1 MNRQQR
7 RQAAKHKGTGQNY
20 ADVLAKRQ
28 IGKETLRMAMEDQA
42 VALAADI
49 ICQRQLWGV
58 VIALNEVF
66 QFGPKRTRQFLEAME
81 AVTDDFEAMRKE
93 HGDDY
98 AEEKLRQRAEK
109 VSGVKIR
116 YQHEAE
122 REAWEEMKAQAA
134 NEEGD
139 HARDHEDAARPAE
152 ASDR

>member
-7 RQAAKHKGTGQNY
+7 RQAAKHKGAGQNY

-49 ICQRQLWGV
+49 ICQRQLWGA
-58 VIALNEVF
+58 VIALNEKWS
-66 QFGPKRTRQFLEAME
+66 FGPKRTKDFLETME
-81 AVTDDFEAMRKE
+81 AIVDEFNEMKQK
-93 HGDDY
+93 HGDAY
-98 AEEKLRQRAEK
+98 AEEKLRERAEK

-122 REAWEEMKAQAA
+122 REAWEKMK
-134 NEEGD
+134 NEGED
-139 HARDHEDAARPAE
+139 ADARDHEDAARPAE
-152 ASDR
+152 QSDR

>member
-1 MNRQQR
+1 
-7 RQAAKHKGTGQNY
+7 
-20 ADVLAKRQ
+20 
-28 IGKETLRMAMEDQA
+28 MAMEDQA

-116 YQHEAE
+116 YQHEVE

-134 NEEGD
+134 NEEGA

>member
-7 RQAAKHKGTGQNY
+7 RQAAKHKGAGQNY
-20 ADVLAKRQ
+20 ADVLAQRQ

-49 ICQRQLWGV
+49 ICQRQLWGA
-58 VIALNEVF
+58 VIALNEQF
-66 QFGPKRTRQFLEAME
+66 QFGPKRTVAFLNAME
-81 AVTDDFEAMRKE
+81 SVTDDFEAMKKE

-98 AEEKLRQRAEK
+98 AEEKLRQRAEQ

-134 NEEGD
+134 NEED
-139 HARDHEDAARPAE
+139 AHARDHQDAARPAE